1 MKIPALSAS
10 RLGRLLLVA
19 FLGAAVLPAGIA
31 TQSNSRRKAVY
42 IPFSDARPV
51 VTALAEILP
60 AKLSGKSE
68 TEIASIWPGWVADH
82 DAEIRARL
90 AQGDEDSIVNF
101 LLFGT
106 SFTKQ
111 PRVTLN
117 ELQRLNAAQSDP
129 RSDTII
135 AARIGDLVTAAA
147 MPGANDR
154 LMFTRTVFV
163 GKGMNPR
170 TLKGKVDAANFLAS
184 SLRRVMSENSGYART
199 IEAAR
204 LQGDATEE
212 FAERSTLFRARGLS
226 SDTSLLPNYAIE
238 ESLKEM
244 KSRGVLGTS
253 SVRRVAVIGPGLDFT
268 DKQEGYDFYPQQTIQ
283 PFALIDSLLRLGLAT
298 SREIQVVTFDLSER
312 VNGHLLQARNRAQR
326 GQAYFIQLP
335 RDEMAGWNSGA
346 ISYWEHFGDQIG
358 KPISPLATPAV
369 AGTLKSRAVRIP
381 PAVIQRV
388 APVDT
393 NIVVQRLE
401 LPPAE
406 EFDLIIA
413 TNILVYYDNFE
424 QSLAMLNIEHMLK
437 PGGFLLS
444 NNALLELP
452 FFRIHSV
459 GYSAVAYSARPD
471 DGDHIV
477 WYRLSQ

>member
-1 MKIPALSAS
+1 MKIPARVAS
-10 RLGRLLLVA
+10 RLSGLFLVA
-19 FLGAAVLPAGIA
+19 CLVAAVLPTGLA
-31 TQSNSRRKAVY
+31 TQTRSGQKAVY
-42 IPFSDARPV
+42 IPFADAKPV

-60 AKLSGKSE
+60 AKLNGKSE
-68 TEIASIWPGWVADH
+68 AEIASVWPRWVAEH

-111 PRVTLN
+111 PRVTLA
-117 ELQRLNAAQSDP
+117 ELQKLNALQSDP
-129 RSDTII
+129 ITNTII
-135 AARIGDLVTAAA
+135 ASRIGDLVAAA
-147 MPGANDR
+147 SIPGANDR
-154 LMFTRTVFV
+154 LMFARKIII
-163 GKGMNPR
+163 GKGMNLR
-170 TLKGKVDAANFLAS
+170 TVKGKADAEKFLAA

-244 KSRGVLGTS
+244 KSRGLLTPS
-253 SVRRVAVIGPGLDFT
+253 SIRRVAVIGPGLDFT

-283 PFALIDSLLRLGLAT
+283 PFAVIDSLLRLGLAT
-298 SREIQVVTFDLSER
+298 SRDVQVLTFDLSER
-312 VNGHLLQARNRAQR
+312 VNGHLLQARIRAQR
-326 GQAYFIQLP
+326 GQPYFIQLP
-335 RDEMAGWNSGA
+335 RDETAGWNSGA
-346 ISYWEHFGDQIG
+346 ISFWEHFGDQIG
-358 KPISPLATPAV
+358 KPAPPLATPAV
-369 AGTLKSRAVRIP
+369 AGTLKSRAVRLP
-381 PAVIQRV
+381 PSIIQKV

-393 NIVVQRLE
+393 NIVLQRPE
-401 LPPAE
+401 LAPAE
-406 EFDLIIA
+406 KFDLVIA

-424 QSLAMLNIEHMLK
+424 QSLAMLNIERMLR

-459 GYSAVAYSARPD
+459 GYSTVAYSARAD

-477 WYRLSQ
+477 WYRLSP